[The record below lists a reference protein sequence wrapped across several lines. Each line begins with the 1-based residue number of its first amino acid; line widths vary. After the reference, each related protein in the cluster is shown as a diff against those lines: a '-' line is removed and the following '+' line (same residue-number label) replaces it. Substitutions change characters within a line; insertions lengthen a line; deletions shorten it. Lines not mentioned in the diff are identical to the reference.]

1 MAFKFSFANQYNRE
15 RLFDVDTTDL
25 KYYELRDV
33 FSNQDEVW
41 IVEALYINTKGLFD
55 DRPCVVAHRV
65 DEVDPFRCYLNLPA
79 HLCEICREV
88 LKDKNAVAAINA
100 GRVGFTI
107 YQYTAQNYNDRECY
121 SIKWIDIT

>member
-15 RLFDVDTTDL
+15 RLFDVDTTGL
-25 KYYELRDV
+25 EYFELRDV
-33 FSNQDEVW
+33 FTNPDDVW
-41 IVEALYINTKGLFD
+41 TVEALYINTKGLYD
-55 DRPCVVAHRV
+55 DRPCVVAHLN
-65 DEVDPFRCYLNLPA
+65 DEMNPVRCYINLPA

-121 SIKWIDIT
+121 SIKWVDIT